1 MSQPGGRVRAQTGR
15 RVLRA
20 ITRTGAVLCSSAA
33 VAGLIL
39 MAIADRSGVIIE
51 SLHGE
56 IGLSL
61 VIFGLIAP
69 FAFWCAH
76 LAVEQWV
83 DEVGEFFEG
92 QHSRPVTIAAS
103 VAFGVLAF
111 GLFTF
116 AFFPV
121 LAFVPDQG
129 ASLFEQL
136 MLVVLGSVCVALLVA
151 ALAGGVAVFGWPGA
165 VVGGLTGAG
174 FCLVA
179 AGLLLPGTPLLVP
192 IGVALLVLGT
202 LGFTVF
208 RWLARASGTDI

>member
-1 MSQPGGRVRAQTGR
+1 MTLPGGAARVQTGR
-15 RVLRA
+15 RLLLA

-61 VIFGLIAP
+61 FIFGLIAP
-69 FAFWCAH
+69 FAFWCVH

-83 DEVGEFFEG
+83 DETGEFFEG
-92 QHSRPVTIAAS
+92 HYSRPVTIAAS
-103 VAFGVLAF
+103 TAFGVLAF

-116 AFFPV
+116 AFSPV
-121 LAFVPDQG
+121 LAFTPDDG
-129 ASLFEQL
+129 AS
-136 MLVVLGSVCVALLVA
+136 VVEMILPLIVGSICVAVLVSA
-151 ALAGGVAVFGWPGA
+151 IAGGVALFGWPGA
-165 VVGGLTGAG
+165 VVGTLTGAG

-179 AGLLLPGTPLLVP
+179 AGLLLPATPFLVP
-192 IGVALLVLGT
+192 LGVVLLVLGT
-202 LGFTVF
+202 LGFLGF
-208 RWLARASGTDI
+208 RVVARAAGRDV